1 MSKYFY
7 KDKPLIGLDISQTS
21 LKLMAIDP
29 LKWTVLGYG
38 ALEVDPAKLQQ
49 SIDSDG
55 VYLAEQVKTLM
66 ETKLVG
72 HLPSNHVVLSIP
84 ASRTYSRSIT
94 LPGDIKGDILEAV
107 RLEAEQSIPVPVDQL
122 YLDYEITSRTEESI
136 TAYTCAAM
144 RRTVDTC
151 IAALDQAGL
160 EVVVVEPSMN
170 AVARVL
176 KKSEH
181 GELPTVIVDIGA
193 ANTDVAILDSGIKV
207 TGGIAVGGNTMTVDI
222 SKALKISLEQAHQLK
237 VLSGLATGEKQ
248 RKITKAVTPNLQKV
262 VTEIRKIMR
271 YYEERV
277 QGASKIEQ
285 VVIIGGGSNMPG
297 IGEYFTDNLM
307 LAARIASPWQ
317 LLNFGKLAQPP
328 KQFRSRYISVAGL
341 ALVEPKEIWQ

>member
-1 MSKYFY
+1 MKYFY

-21 LKLMAIDP
+21 IKLMAIDP
-29 LKWTVLGYG
+29 RKWTVLGYG

-49 SIDSDG
+49 SIDGDG
-55 VYLAEQVKTLM
+55 LYLAEQIATLL

-94 LPGDIKGDILEAV
+94 LPGDIKGDIMEAV

-122 YLDYEITSRTEESI
+122 YLDYEITSRTDEAI

-144 RRTVDTC
+144 RRAVDTC
-151 IAALDQAGL
+151 IAALDKAGL
-160 EVVVVEPSMN
+160 EVIIVEPSMN

-176 KKSEH
+176 RKSER

-207 TGGIAVGGNTMTVDI
+207 TGGVAVGGNTMTVDI
-222 SKALKISLEQAHQLK
+222 SNALKISLEQAHQLK
-237 VLSGLATGEKQ
+237 VLSGLTAGEKQ
-248 RKITKAVTPNLQKV
+248 RKITKAVTPNLEKV
-262 VTEIRKIMR
+262 ITEIRKIMR

-297 IGEYFTDNLM
+297 IGEYFTDNLL

-328 KQFRSRYISVAGL
+328 KQFKSRYISVAGL